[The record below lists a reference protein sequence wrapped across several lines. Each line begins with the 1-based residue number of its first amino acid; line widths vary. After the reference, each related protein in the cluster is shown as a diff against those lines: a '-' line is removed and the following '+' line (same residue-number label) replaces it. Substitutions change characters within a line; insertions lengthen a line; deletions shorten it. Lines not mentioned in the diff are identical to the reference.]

1 MKKTRNKFE
10 ETIRRQIR
18 KTRVVYKYEGETI
31 PYTIAY
37 HYIPDFILYTPLGK
51 VYVECKGYLRPEDR
65 RKMAAVKRLNPR
77 LDIRI
82 LFQVARPAYVR
93 WATRNGF
100 KYAEGNIPDEW
111 FSGL

>member
-18 KTRVVYKYEGETI
+18 RSRIVYKYEGETI

-37 HYIPDFILYTPLGK
+37 HYIPDFVLYTPLGK
-51 VYVECKGYLRPEDR
+51 IYVECKGYLRPEDR
-65 RKMAAVKRLNPR
+65 RKMVAVKRLNPR

-82 LFQVARPAYVR
+82 LFQKLTKQNER
-93 WATRNGF
+93 WASRAGF
-100 KYAEGNIPDEW
+100 RYAEGVIPEAW
-111 FSGL
+111 FKGL

>member
-10 ETIRRQIR
+10 AEIQRQIR
-18 KTRVVYKYEGETI
+18 RKKVVYTYEGETI

-51 VYVECKGYLRPEDR
+51 VYVETKGYLRPEDK
-65 RKMAAVKRLNPR
+65 RKMVAVKRLNPR

-82 LFQVARPAYVR
+82 LFQKLTISNER
-93 WATRNGF
+93 WASRNGF
-100 KYAEGNIPDEW
+100 RYAEGVIPDEW
-111 FSGL
+111 YKGL